1 MCVRKRGRERER
13 AIVFVCVSNLVAAP
27 IQLMC
32 SPLSTGDLHGNFQ
45 DLVAFEKALWRI
57 GPALS
62 PASFLLLG
70 DYVDRGAHS
79 VEVPTLNPTST
90 LLLAQTLNPTIFV
103 LLVFRVSR
111 WGCRVEGFAFFHPP
125 PG

>member
-1 MCVRKRGRERER
+1 
-13 AIVFVCVSNLVAAP
+13 
-27 IQLMC
+27 MC
-32 SPLSTGDLHGNFQ
+32 SPLSTGDLHGNFQDLVALIQLRCSLLSTGDLHGNFQ

-79 VEVPTLNPTST
+79 VEVPTLNPK
-90 LLLAQTLNPTIFV
+90 P
-103 LLVFRVSR
+103 
-111 WGCRVEGFAFFHPP
+111 
-125 PG
+125 

>member
-1 MCVRKRGRERER
+1 MWVYACMCVRKRGRERER

-79 VEVPTLNPTST
+79 VEVPTLNPKPYFYTAFGPNSEPYNFCSVGV
-90 LLLAQTLNPTIFV
+90 Q
-103 LLVFRVSR
+103 
-111 WGCRVEGFAFFHPP
+111 GFEM
-125 PG
+125 GV